1 MFLAVFR
8 FMFFQSEGLYFLSNV
23 ILLIQQMSPCG
34 LKVACLKVA
43 YFWGK
48 SVVLHKH
55 RQVFYTLE
63 REFQSEGSYFLS
75 NVILLIQ
82 QMSPCG
88 LKVSCLKVF
97 TVSYPRRA
105 GRKLHKLDRLAYVF
119 VYRCQGVQTRAQSQL
134 LPSKQTRHY
143 RCIQQTVQTLSGQDR
158 ANLNLLVN
166 RSHLCY
172 MLSFLC

>member
-1 MFLAVFR
+1 MIHLPECINRAFIGSYVETSIHYLQKNATFLKLPLFWGKVTISFVFNMFLLALKYNSHIYNKYMFLAVFR

-63 REFQSEGSYFLS
+63 REF
-75 NVILLIQ
+75 
-82 QMSPCG
+82 
-88 LKVSCLKVF
+88 
-97 TVSYPRRA
+97 
-105 GRKLHKLDRLAYVF
+105 
-119 VYRCQGVQTRAQSQL
+119 
-134 LPSKQTRHY
+134 
-143 RCIQQTVQTLSGQDR
+143 
-158 ANLNLLVN
+158 
-166 RSHLCY
+166 
-172 MLSFLC
+172 